1 MIKKIPKGLNG
12 YETVASILK
21 NEIGDERRYKLVQD
35 MIRGT
40 RIFDEFDDT
49 LEKLKKLAQ
58 GFAEGL
64 QKDKIPNTK

>member
-1 MIKKIPKGLNG
+1 
-12 YETVASILK
+12 
-21 NEIGDERRYKLVQD
+21 